1 MANVKIGTYTG
12 TGAAINVSLGFTPGY
27 ILIWN
32 VTDGDS
38 SWEWFNG
45 LGAADALQS
54 VNNASTQFS
63 LITSNGID
71 LYAGSSTAAEGFT
84 VGTSLSE
91 STKVFRYL
99 AIGTED

>member
-27 ILIWN
+27 ILVWN
-32 VTDGDS
+32 ATDGDNK
-38 SWEWFNG
+38 WEWFNG
-45 LGAADALQS
+45 LGTGDALQA
-54 VNNASTQFS
+54 VNSASTQFS

-84 VGTSLSE
+84 VGSALSE
-91 STKVFRYL
+91 STKVFRYV